1 MKNKF
6 FTQLLLAVTTSAAL
20 SGCGVAQTNND
31 PVIGQSEAL
40 FDNFSYQGKD
50 RFYEDNPLLGNDS
63 FYTPILPG
71 WYSDPSICTNGEGD
85 YFLVTSTFTYFPGVP
100 IFHSRDLVNW
110 KQVGHVLSRPSQLV
124 NMENQHVSGGIFA
137 PAISY
142 NSHNKTYYMI
152 TTNVGAGNFYV
163 KTQDPFGEW
172 SDPIMVPEVGGIDP
186 SIFFDEDGKAYV
198 VNNDDAPD
206 YKPEY
211 DGHRTIR
218 IQEFDWKNDRMVGP
232 RKILI
237 NKGVHPEDKPIW
249 IEGPHLYKINGKYFL
264 MDAEGGTSVNHSE
277 VIFCSD
283 SPWGPFKPWKN
294 NPILTQRHLNPNR
307 PNPITCAGHADL
319 IQAAEGDWWA
329 VFLACRP
336 INNRFENLGRETFLM
351 PVKWSEDGFPY
362 ITQGNESLPMMQKR
376 DGVLREKEVTF
387 GNFDV
392 EEAFNDSILDMQ
404 WMTLR
409 GPANDLYSLT
419 QTPGYLTLKCAPKS
433 SKERGVP
440 ALVCRRMQHHEFETT
455 TRMYFNP
462 QSMEEKAGLL
472 LFKDEFHQYFMA
484 VGESE
489 SNRTV
494 SLIQIG
500 REEDK
505 ILFSDKISSN
515 ATCFDL
521 KVVSEGLTY
530 DFLYSIDKGE
540 TWNKL
545 CEKVDAGY
553 LSTAV
558 AGGFT
563 GTTIA
568 LYATKK

>member
-1 MKNKF
+1 
-6 FTQLLLAVTTSAAL
+6 
-20 SGCGVAQTNND
+20 
-31 PVIGQSEAL
+31 
-40 FDNFSYQGKD
+40 
-50 RFYEDNPLLGNDS
+50 
-63 FYTPILPG
+63 
-71 WYSDPSICTNGEGD
+71 
-85 YFLVTSTFTYFPGVP
+85 
-100 IFHSRDLVNW
+100 
-110 KQVGHVLSRPSQLV
+110 
-124 NMENQHVSGGIFA
+124 
-137 PAISY
+137 
-142 NSHNKTYYMI
+142 
-152 TTNVGAGNFYV
+152 
-163 KTQDPFGEW
+163 
-172 SDPIMVPEVGGIDP
+172 
-186 SIFFDEDGKAYV
+186 
-198 VNNDDAPD
+198 
-206 YKPEY
+206 
-211 DGHRTIR
+211 
-218 IQEFDWKNDRMVGP
+218 
-232 RKILI
+232 
-237 NKGVHPEDKPIW
+237 
-249 IEGPHLYKINGKYFL
+249 
-264 MDAEGGTSVNHSE
+264 
-277 VIFCSD
+277 
-283 SPWGPFKPWKN
+283 
-294 NPILTQRHLNPNR
+294 
-307 PNPITCAGHADL
+307 
-319 IQAAEGDWWA
+319 
-329 VFLACRP
+329 
-336 INNRFENLGRETFLM
+336 
-351 PVKWSEDGFPY
+351 
-362 ITQGNESLPMMQKR
+362 MMQKR

-409 GPANDLYSLT
+409 GPATDLYSLT

-440 ALVCRRMQHHEFETT
+440 ALVCHRMQHHEFETT

-530 DFLYSIDKGE
+530 DFLYSIDKDE